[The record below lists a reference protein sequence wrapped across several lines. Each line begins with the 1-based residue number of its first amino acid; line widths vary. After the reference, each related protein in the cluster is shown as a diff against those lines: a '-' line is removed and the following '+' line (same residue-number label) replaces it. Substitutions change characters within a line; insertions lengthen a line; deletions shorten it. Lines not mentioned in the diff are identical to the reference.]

1 MLNGYNLGI
10 RINSHVHHSISDSLQ
25 IFNNNLKGLHMH
37 VIQTPNAPSA
47 IGPYSQGMVVG
58 DLLFTSGQIALR
70 PDGTLNNG
78 DIAVQ
83 TTQVLANLKAVI
95 EAAGADL
102 SKVVKT
108 TVFLKNLDDFIAMNA
123 IYGEAFGSHTPAR
136 STVQVAK
143 LPRDVLVEIEAIV
156 SLA

>member
-1 MLNGYNLGI
+1 MKI
-10 RINSHVHHSISDSLQ
+10 
-25 IFNNNLKGLHMH
+25 
-37 VIQTPNAPSA
+37 IQTPNAPAA
-47 IGPYSQGMVVG
+47 IGPYSQAIAVG
-58 DLLFTSGQIALR
+58 GLLFTSGQIPLR
-70 PDGTLNNG
+70 ADGTLNDG
-78 DIAVQ
+78 DITVQ

-108 TVFLKNLDDFIAMNA
+108 TVFLKNLDDFVPMNKV
-123 IYGEAFGSHTPAR
+123 YGDTFGGHAPAR

>member
-1 MLNGYNLGI
+1 
-10 RINSHVHHSISDSLQ
+10 
-25 IFNNNLKGLHMH
+25 MH
-37 VIQTPNAPSA
+37 VIQTPNAPAA
-47 IGPYSQGMVVG
+47 IGPYSQAMVVG
-58 DLLFTSGQIALR
+58 DLLFTSGQIPLR
-70 PDGTLNNG
+70 ADGTLNNG
-78 DIAVQ
+78 EITVQ

-102 SKVVKT
+102 NKVIKT
-108 TVFLKNLDDFIAMNA
+108 TVFLKNLDDFVAMNTV
-123 IYGEAFGSHTPAR
+123 YGETFGSHTPAR

>member
-1 MLNGYNLGI
+1 
-10 RINSHVHHSISDSLQ
+10 
-25 IFNNNLKGLHMH
+25 MH
-37 VIQTPNAPSA
+37 VIQTPNAPAA
-47 IGPYSQGMVVG
+47 IGPYSQAMVVG

-70 PDGTLNNG
+70 PDGSLNDG
-78 DIAVQ
+78 DIVAQ
-83 TTQVLANLKAVI
+83 TQQVLGNLKAVI

-108 TVFLKNLDDFIAMNA
+108 TVFLKNLDDFVAMNT
-123 IYGEAFGSHTPAR
+123 IYGEAFAGHTPAR

-156 SLA
+156 YLR

>member
-1 MLNGYNLGI
+1 M
-10 RINSHVHHSISDSLQ
+10 Q
-25 IFNNNLKGLHMH
+25 
-37 VIQTPNAPSA
+37 VIQTPHAPAA
-47 IGPYSQGMVVG
+47 IGPYSQAMVVG
-58 DLLFTSGQIALR
+58 NLLFTSGQIALR

-78 DIAVQ
+78 DIVVQ

-102 SKVVKT
+102 NKVVKT
-108 TVFLKNLDDFIAMNA
+108 TVFLKNLDDFLEMNR
-123 IYGEAFGSHTPAR
+123 IYGEAFGTHAPAR

-156 SLA
+156 DLS

>member
-1 MLNGYNLGI
+1 
-10 RINSHVHHSISDSLQ
+10 
-25 IFNNNLKGLHMH
+25 MH
-37 VIQTPNAPSA
+37 VIQTPYAPAA
-47 IGPYSQGMVVG
+47 IGPYSQAMVVG

-70 PDGTLNNG
+70 PDGSLNDG
-78 DIAVQ
+78 DIVAQ
-83 TTQVLANLKAVI
+83 TQQVLGNLKAVI

-108 TVFLKNLDDFIAMNA
+108 TVFLKNLDDFVAMNT
-123 IYGEAFGSHTPAR
+123 IYGEAFAGHTPAR

-156 SLA
+156 SLR

>member
-1 MLNGYNLGI
+1 
-10 RINSHVHHSISDSLQ
+10 
-25 IFNNNLKGLHMH
+25 MH
-37 VIQTPNAPSA
+37 VIQTPNAPAA
-47 IGPYSQGMVVG
+47 IGPYSQAMVVG
-58 DLLFTSGQIALR
+58 DLLFTSGQIPLR
-70 PDGTLNNG
+70 ADGTLNDG
-78 DIAVQ
+78 DIIVQ

-108 TVFLKNLDDFIAMNA
+108 TVFLKNLDDFVPMNKVYA
-123 IYGEAFGSHTPAR
+123 DAFGSHTPAR

-156 SLA
+156 SLAWCIKLISAKVGLMR